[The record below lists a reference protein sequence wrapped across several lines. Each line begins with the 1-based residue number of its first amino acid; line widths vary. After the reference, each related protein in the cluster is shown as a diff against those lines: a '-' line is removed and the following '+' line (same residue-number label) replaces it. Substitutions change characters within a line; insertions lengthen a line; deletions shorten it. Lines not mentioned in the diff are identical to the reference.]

1 MSQSGRRNK
10 RLGVRFSFAEKDEIK
25 KQELPGKTFFL
36 SQYKKRPPYKPGN
49 KGKPIPYNL
58 ISFFATPEWSYHLFV
73 RHPGNFRAVFSLPLN
88 GFVIPLSVT
97 PECLCERS
105 TVFKNIWMLDKRLQ
119 VWQRRRVSR

>member
-36 SQYKKRPPYKPGN
+36 SQYKKRPLYKPGN

-58 ISFFATPEWSYHLFV
+58 ISFL
-73 RHPGNFRAVFSLPLN
+73 LPLN
-88 GFVIPLSVT
+88 GPITFLFAT
-97 PECLCERS
+97 PATFEPFLACP
-105 TVFKNIWMLDKRLQ
+105 
-119 VWQRRRVSR
+119 